1 MNATGAL
8 RVKAQRGDAQ
18 RHGKHATMNCTWVDR
33 RAVLMRAGALAL
45 AGMGAPFIRT
55 TRARALPTFDASVA
69 FGPTHVQALAEQ
81 LAAQPFAKPSVKLP
95 QSFQQLSYDQFRDIR
110 FRTDQAIWRGEKLD
124 FELQLL
130 PMGWLFD
137 TPVEIWLVDN
147 GDAHRLMADS
157 TLFSLGPLV
166 GDVGSAAPYGFSG
179 FRVHGPIN
187 RPDYL
192 DEYIVFQGAS
202 YFRAVGRGQTY
213 GLSAR
218 GLAIDTA
225 RPGGEEF
232 PIFRAFWIEKP
243 KPNARSITVHALLDS
258 ASTTGAYRFEIEPG
272 EATTIDVEAT
282 LYPRRALTHLGLGP
296 LTSMYLTG
304 PGHHRIGDDFRP
316 AVHDSD
322 GLAIYNGNGECLWR
336 QLTNPRTLQASA
348 FMDRAPKGFGLCQRS
363 RSFHDFE
370 DLEARYERR
379 PTVWIEPKGS
389 WDAGYVELIE
399 IPDERRDPRQHRRL
413 LEAGNGSRA
422 RPALHVRL
430 SHVLERPN
438 PCRLEWRTHCLH
450 PRRPGPQG
458 WLGAVRRRL
467 RWRGRRRQD
476 AASRRHRQCQSRHR
490 RERHRAS
497 QPRDRRRACELR
509 ARPGGNRSFRAAFG
523 VAGW

>member
-1 MNATGAL
+1 
-8 RVKAQRGDAQ
+8 
-18 RHGKHATMNCTWVDR
+18 
-33 RAVLMRAGALAL
+33 MRAGALAL
-45 AGMGAPFIRT
+45 AGMGAPFIGT
-55 TRARALPTFDASVA
+55 ARARALPTFDASAA

-81 LAAQPFAKPSVKLP
+81 LAAQPFAKPAVKLP
-95 QSFQQLSYDQFRDIR
+95 QSFQQLGYDQFRDIR

-166 GDVGSAAPYGFSG
+166 SDVGSAAPYGFSG

-258 ASTTGAYRFEIEPG
+258 ASTTGAFRFEIEPG

-282 LYPRRALTHLGLGP
+282 LYPRRALTHVGLGP

-304 PGHHRIGDDFRP
+304 PGHHRISDDFRP

-336 QLTNPRTLQASA
+336 PLTNPRTLQASA

-389 WDAGYVELIE
+389 WGSGYIELIE
-399 IPDERRDPRQHRRL
+399 IPTGEEIHDNIVAYWKPASGPEPGRPFAFAYRMYWSEGIPV
-413 LEAGNGSRA
+413 GWSGA
-422 RPALHVRL
+422 RTL
-430 SHVLERPN
+430 STRV
-438 PCRLEWRTHCLH
+438 
-450 PRRPGPQG
+450 G
-458 WLGAVRRRL
+458 
-467 RWRGRRRQD
+467 RGRKDGSVLFVVDFGGEAVSGKAQLPVATVNANPGTVENVTVHSNPEIDGVRVSFELD
-476 AASRRHRQCQSRHR
+476 PGGTDLS
-490 RERHRAS
+490 
-497 QPRDRRRACELR
+497 ELR
-509 ARPGGNRSFRAAFG
+509 LVLRAG
-523 VAGW
+523 EQQISESWLYRWTKS